1 MTTPLNPHIR
11 ETFVPPVME
20 AYRWLD
26 GVTFPSDRP
35 LLNVS
40 QAAPALPPPPV
51 MLQAIADIV
60 LNDPLAHLY
69 GADLGL
75 TEFRAEVASQTSALY
90 GGIIAASQVAITSGC
105 NQAFTSVM
113 TTLARQGD
121 EVILP
126 TPWYFN
132 HKMHLTMQGVKTV
145 PLPTGDDLLPDPAVA
160 EALITPRTRAIV
172 LVTPNNPGGV
182 EYPADLVR
190 AFYDLAQREN
200 IALVLDETYRDF
212 DSRDGAPHDLFT
224 DRDWAETLIQ
234 LYSFSKAYRLTGHRI
249 GTLTAS
255 ETRLAEV
262 EKYIDTVTI
271 CPNQIGQRAALW
283 GMRNMA
289 DWLAG
294 ERAEILDRRAA
305 MTEGFHRLDGWKLR
319 GIGGFFAYVEHPFD
333 MAADDLARRLVT
345 EAGVLLLPA
354 TFFTPPQDPRGLKEL
369 RIAYANID
377 RAGISELFSRL
388 ENLAL

>member
-1 MTTPLNPHIR
+1 MATKLNPRIR
-11 ETFVPPVME
+11 DTFAPPVME
-20 AYRWLD
+20 ALRWLD
-26 GVTFPSDRP
+26 GVTFPPDRP
-35 LLNVS
+35 LINVS
-40 QAAPALPPPPV
+40 QAAPALPPPEN
-51 MLQAIADIV
+51 MRQAIADIV
-60 LNDPLAHLY
+60 LNDASAHLY

-75 TEFRAEVASQTSALY
+75 AELRAEVAAQTTVRY
-90 GGIIAASQVAITSGC
+90 GGNISADQVAITSGC
-105 NQAFTSVM
+105 NQAFTASM
-113 TTLARQGD
+113 TTLAGEGD

-132 HKMHLTMQGVKTV
+132 HHMHLTMQGVRTV
-145 PLPTGDDLLPDPAVA
+145 ALPTGEDLLPDPAVA
-160 EALITPRTRAIV
+160 EALITPQTRAIV

-190 AFYDLAQREN
+190 AFYNLAQREG

-212 DSRDGAPHDLFT
+212 DIRPAPAHDLFT
-224 DRDWAETLIQ
+224 DTDWPETLIQ
-234 LYSFSKAYRLTGHRI
+234 LYSFSKAYRLTGHRV

-255 ETRLAEV
+255 AARLAEV

-305 MTEGFHRLDGWKLR
+305 MEDGFHRLKGWKLR

-333 MAADDLARRLVT
+333 IPSDILARRLVS

-354 TFFTPPQDPRGLKEL
+354 TFFTPAGDPRGAKEL

-377 RAGISELFSRL
+377 RAGIAALFSRL
-388 ENLAL
+388 EKLSL

>member
-1 MTTPLNPHIR
+1 MSTPLNPHIR
-11 ETFVPPVME
+11 DTFAPPVME
-20 AYRWLD
+20 AYRWLE
-26 GVTFPSDRP
+26 GAVFPPDRP
-35 LLNVS
+35 LVNVS
-40 QAAPALPPPPV
+40 QAAPALPPPEN
-51 MLQAIADIV
+51 MRRAIAVIV
-60 LNDPLAHLY
+60 LNDASAHLY

-75 TEFRAEVASQTSALY
+75 AELRAEVATQTSALY
-90 GGIIAASQVAITSGC
+90 GGTITANQVAITSGC

-113 TTLARQGD
+113 TTLAGQGD

-132 HKMHLTMQGVKTV
+132 HKMHLTMQGVKAV
-145 PLPTGDDLLPDPAVA
+145 PLPTGEDLLPDPAIA

-200 IALVLDETYRDF
+200 IALVVDETYRDF
-212 DSRDGAPHDLFT
+212 DSRTGAPHDLFT
-224 DRDWAETLIQ
+224 DPDWAETLIQ
-234 LYSFSKAYRLTGHRI
+234 LYSFSKAYRLTGHRV
-249 GTLTAS
+249 GALTAS
-255 ETRLAEV
+255 TARLAEV

-283 GMRNMA
+283 GMRNMGQ
-289 DWLAG
+289 WLAG

-305 MTEGFHRLDGWKLR
+305 MSEGFHRLKGWKLR
-319 GIGGFFAYVEHPFD
+319 GIGGFFAYVQHPFD
-333 MAADDLARRLVT
+333 IGSDTLARRLVS
-345 EAGVLLLPA
+345 EAGILLLPA
-354 TFFTPPQDPRGLKEL
+354 TFFTPAGDPRGQREL

-377 RAGISELFSRL
+377 RAGIGTLFDRL

>member
-1 MTTPLNPHIR
+1 MTTPFNPHIR

-26 GVTFPSDRP
+26 GITFPDDRP
-35 LLNVS
+35 LVNVS
-40 QAAPALPPPPV
+40 QAAPAVPPPPQ
-51 MLQAIADIV
+51 MLRAIADIV
-60 LNDPLAHLY
+60 LNDPSAHLY
-69 GADLGL
+69 GADLGFADL
-75 TEFRAEVASQTSALY
+75 RAEVAAQSSALY
-90 GGIIAASQVAITSGC
+90 GGSIAPQEVAITSGC
-105 NQAFTSVM
+105 NQAFTSAM
-113 TTLARQGD
+113 TTLAGEGD

-132 HKMHLTMQGVKTV
+132 HKMHLTMQGITAI
-145 PLPTGDDLLPDPAVA
+145 PLSTGSNLLPDPADA
-160 EALITPRTRAIV
+160 AALITPRTRAIV

-190 AFYDLAQREN
+190 AFFELAQREG

-212 DSRDGAPHDLFT
+212 DSRDGRPHDLFT
-224 DRDWAETLIQ
+224 DPDWAETLIQ
-234 LYSFSKAYRLTGHRI
+234 LYSFSKAYRLTGHRV

-255 ETRLAEV
+255 AARLAEV

-283 GMRNMA
+283 GMRNMGQ
-289 DWLAG
+289 WLAG

-305 MTEGFHRLDGWKLR
+305 MNEGFHRLKGWKLR

-333 MAADDLARRLVT
+333 MPSDDLARRLVSQ
-345 EAGVLLLPA
+345 AGVLLLPA
-354 TFFTPPQDPRGLKEL
+354 TFFTPPEDPRGLKEL

-377 RAGISELFSRL
+377 RAGIDTLFSRL
-388 ENLAL
+388 ENLTL